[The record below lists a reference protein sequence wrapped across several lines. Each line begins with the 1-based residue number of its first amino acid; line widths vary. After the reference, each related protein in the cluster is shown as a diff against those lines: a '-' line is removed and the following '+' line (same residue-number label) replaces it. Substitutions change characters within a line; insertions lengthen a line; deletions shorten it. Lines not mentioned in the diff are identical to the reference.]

1 MLLIFLGCASKRLVS
16 PRQKG
21 QRRRRGHGAAGD
33 TGHSLP
39 ASAAPGRAA
48 SPPSS
53 SLTPRPRWQRA
64 KLLPP
69 AHNGSRSHCGT
80 AFCLQQPGCNSQEV
94 SAGEQNRCCG
104 SPASSFFFPF
114 SFLFLTPAPI
124 AFFLM
129 FHKPIHFFTRA
140 RPAGEH
146 RLPPGAGRA
155 APLRARSPAPHPRRV
170 RAASCR

>member
-1 MLLIFLGCASKRLVS
+1 MFQHKEELTDRLPGVSGCGAGGGGGRERGGGGAERGISLQQLMLLIFLGCASKRLVS

-94 SAGEQNRCCG
+94 SAGEQNRC
-104 SPASSFFFPF
+104 
-114 SFLFLTPAPI
+114 
-124 AFFLM
+124 
-129 FHKPIHFFTRA
+129 
-140 RPAGEH
+140 
-146 RLPPGAGRA
+146 
-155 APLRARSPAPHPRRV
+155 
-170 RAASCR
+170 